1 VTAPSIGIMQGR
13 LLPPVNG
20 RFQAFP
26 AVRWREEFPKAA
38 AAGLSCIEWIFEKP
52 EEERNPLRHDEGLAE
67 VARIAVETNVE
78 VRSICADYYMTEQLL
93 HPDGSRNAANVA
105 HLEWLLGRVAQLKV
119 TYVVLPFVDSSA
131 LKTPERIAGIVGV
144 LREIAPCARRE
155 SVELHIECDLPPPA
169 FRDLLD
175 RVAQPNVK
183 ANYDIGNS
191 ASLGYHPRDE
201 LPAIGPYLGS
211 VHVKDR
217 QRAGG
222 TVSIGGGA
230 ADLPEAFRQ
239 IRSAGFARWLIL
251 QVAREEELDHVA
263 LARRNRLTVERLWA
277 EAA

>member
-1 VTAPSIGIMQGR
+1 LTAPSVGIMQGR
-13 LLPPVNG
+13 LLPPVDG

-26 AVRWREEFPKAA
+26 AERWREEFPKAA

-52 EEERNPLRHDEGLAE
+52 DEQRNPLRHDEGLAE
-67 VARIAVETNVE
+67 VARVAGESNVE

-93 HPDGSRNAANVA
+93 HPDGGRNAANVA
-105 HLEWLLGRVAQLKV
+105 HLEWLIGRAAQMNV
-119 TYVVLPFVDSSA
+119 TYMVLPFVDSSS
-131 LKTPERIAGIVGV
+131 LQTPERIAGAIEV
-144 LREIAPCARRE
+144 LRDIAPRARQK
-155 SVELHIECDLPPPA
+155 SVELHIECDLTPAA

-175 RVAQPNVK
+175 GVAQPNVK

-217 QRAGG
+217 QHAGG
-222 TVSIGGGA
+222 TVSIGRGA
-230 ADLPEAFRQ
+230 ADLPHAFRQ

-251 QVAREEELDHVA
+251 QAAREEELDHVA

>member
-1 VTAPSIGIMQGR
+1 VTVPSIGIMQGR
-13 LLPPVNG
+13 LLPPLNG

-26 AVRWREEFPKAA
+26 AERWREEFPKAA
-38 AAGLSCIEWIFEKP
+38 DAGLSCIEWIFEKP
-52 EEERNPLRHDEGLAE
+52 DEERNPLRHDEGLAE
-67 VARIAVETNVE
+67 VARVAGETNVG

-93 HPDGSRNAANVA
+93 HPNGSRNGANVA
-105 HLEWLLGRVAQLKV
+105 HLEWLIGRAAQLNV
-119 TYVVLPFVDSSA
+119 TYLVLPFVDSSS
-131 LKTPERIAGIVGV
+131 LKTPERIAGAIGV
-144 LREIAPCARRE
+144 LREIAPRARQG

-191 ASLGYHPRDE
+191 AALGYHPCEE

-217 QRAGG
+217 QHAGG

-230 ADLPEAFRQ
+230 ADIPEAFRQ

-251 QVAREEELDHVA
+251 QVAREEEIDHVT

>member
-1 VTAPSIGIMQGR
+1 MAPQIGIMQGR

-26 AVRWREEFPKAA
+26 AGGWREEFPKAA
-38 AAGLSCIEWIFEKP
+38 AAGLACIEWIFEKP
-52 EEERNPLRHDEGLAE
+52 EEERNPLRHDEGQAE
-67 VARIAVETNVE
+67 IARIAGETKVA

-93 HPDGSRNAANVA
+93 QPDGSRNAANVA
-105 HLEWLLGRVAQLKV
+105 HLEWLIGRAAQLKV
-119 TYVVLPFVDSSA
+119 TYVVLPFVDSSS
-131 LKTPERIAGIVGV
+131 LGTPQRIAGAIEM
-144 LREIAPCARRE
+144 LQEMAPQARPG
-155 SVELHIECDLPPPA
+155 SLELHVECDLPPPV

-201 LPAIGPYLGS
+201 LPAIAPYLGS

-217 QRAGG
+217 RRAGG
-222 TVSIGGGA
+222 TVPIGGGA

-239 IRSAGFARWLIL
+239 IRSAGFSRWLIL

-277 EAA
+277 GAA

>member
-1 VTAPSIGIMQGR
+1 MAPSIGIMQGR

-20 RFQAFP
+20 RFQGFP
-26 AVRWREEFPKAA
+26 AERWREEFPKAA

-52 EEERNPLRHDEGLAE
+52 GEQGNPLRHDEGLAE
-67 VARIAVETNVE
+67 VARVAGETNVE

-93 HPDGSRNAANVA
+93 HPDGGRNAANVA
-105 HLEWLLGRVAQLKV
+105 HLEWLIGRAAQLKV
-119 TYVVLPFVDSSA
+119 TYMVLPFVDSSS
-131 LKTPERIAGIVGV
+131 LRTPERIAEAIEV
-144 LREIAPCARRE
+144 LREIAPRARRK
-155 SVELHIECDLPPPA
+155 SVELHIECDLTPPA
-169 FRDLLD
+169 FRDLLE

-191 ASLGYHPRDE
+191 ASLGYHPCDE
-201 LPAIGPYLGS
+201 LPVIGPYLGS

-251 QVAREEELDHVA
+251 QVAREEDLDHVA

>member
-1 VTAPSIGIMQGR
+1 VTAPAIGIMQGR
-13 LLPPVNG
+13 LLPPVDG

-26 AVRWREEFPKAA
+26 ARRWREEFPKAA

-52 EEERNPLRHDEGLAE
+52 NEERNPLRHDEGLAE
-67 VARIAVETNVE
+67 VERIAGETNVG

-93 HPDGSRNAANVA
+93 HPDGSRNGPNVA
-105 HLEWLLGRVAQLKV
+105 HLEWLVGQAAQLKA
-119 TYVVLPFVDSSA
+119 TYVVLPFVDSSS
-131 LKTPERIAGIVGV
+131 LKTPQRIAGAIEL
-144 LREIAPCARRE
+144 LREVAPRAGPG

-169 FRDLLD
+169 FRDLLE

-191 ASLGYHPRDE
+191 ASLGYRPCEE

-222 TVSIGGGA
+222 TVPIGSGS
-230 ADLPEAFRQ
+230 ADLPQAFRH

-263 LARRNRLTVERLWA
+263 LARRNRLLVERLWA